1 MINENVEIDSR
12 VQREQE
18 FHDQRFSNLSTREKK
33 VGRFYQI
40 TQSVTQYY
48 ESFLQENCQD
58 AIVIEYGCGLWNYAS
73 YLSKNNAKNVIGIDI
88 SSVAIDM
95 ARQQVQEEGMGDNI
109 SFQVMNAEDLKFDE
123 SSIDLICGAG
133 ILHHL
138 NMERAMKSIVKVLV
152 PKGKAIFVE
161 PLGHNLLIN
170 LFRYLTPDVRSED
183 ERPLLDKDLKMLEKY
198 FRKVEIEYFYF
209 TALIASF
216 FVGFPGFNLL
226 LKILE
231 FIDKQLFKVP
241 LLQKQAWVIVIK
253 VSEPIG

>member
-1 MINENVEIDSR
+1 MTNENVEIDLSR

-18 FHDQRFSNLSTREKK
+18 FHDKRFSDISIREKK
-33 VGRFYQI
+33 VGRFYKI
-40 TQSVTQYY
+40 TQSVTKYY
-48 ESFLQENCQD
+48 ESFLHDNCHN
-58 AIVIEYGCGLWNYAS
+58 AIVLEYGCGLWNYTS
-73 YLSKNNAKNVIGIDI
+73 YLSKNHARKVIGIDI

-95 ARQQVQEEGMGDNI
+95 ARQQVQEEGIADNI

-138 NMERAMKSIVKVLV
+138 NMEKAMNSIIKVLN

-198 FRKVEIEYFYF
+198 FRKVEIEHFYL

-216 FVGFPGFNLL
+216 FVGLPGFNLL
-226 LKILE
+226 LKMLE
-231 FIDKQLFKVP
+231 FIDRQLFKVP
-241 LLQKQAWVIVIK
+241 LLQKQAWVVVIK
-253 VSEPIG
+253 VSEPI